1 MQWPD
6 EREADMKAPRTIPV
20 RPLTGFTLVE
30 VMVVVI
36 IIGILAGMLVPRL
49 AGRTQEAKV
58 ARAQADIRG
67 QISLAL
73 DLFEQDVGRYP
84 TTEEGLGVL
93 ITDPGIPGW
102 KGPYFKGDLKPDP
115 WDIPYSY
122 TLSTTGI
129 GYVLVSA
136 GPDRQLGTA
145 DDISQ

>member
-1 MQWPD
+1 MNAQ
-6 EREADMKAPRTIPV
+6 RT
-20 RPLTGFTLVE
+20 RRASSLTGFTLVE
-30 VMVVVI
+30 VMVVII

-58 ARAQADIRG
+58 ARAQSDIRG

-84 TTEEGLGVL
+84 TAEEGLNVL
-93 ITDPGIPGW
+93 VTDPGITGW
-102 KGPYFKGDLKPDP
+102 KGPYFKGELKPDP
-115 WDIPYSY
+115 WGVPYSY

-129 GYVLVSA
+129 GYILVSA

-145 DDISQ
+145 DDIAQ